1 MSISEGTAKVE
12 QFGDRARGGPRWR
25 CFGGVQ
31 RRDRGYSA
39 ERRLKIEQERRKPPE
54 DGGR

>member
-25 CFGGVQ
+25 CSGGVQ
-31 RRDRGYSA
+31 RRDSGYSG
-39 ERRLKIEQERRKPPE
+39 ERRPKIEQEGERRKTT
-54 DGGR
+54 